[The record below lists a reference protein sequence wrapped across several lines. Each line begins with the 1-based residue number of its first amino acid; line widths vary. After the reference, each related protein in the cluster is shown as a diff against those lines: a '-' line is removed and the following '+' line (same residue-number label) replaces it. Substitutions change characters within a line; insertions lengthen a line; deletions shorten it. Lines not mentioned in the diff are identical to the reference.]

1 MPKNVRL
8 LYSPVQKIY
17 EIFIIEDIYAIYERK
32 KQYGMV

>member
-17 EIFIIEDIYAIYERK
+17 DRVIIYEIYERK